1 MLCSWFAP
9 ARKRG
14 PPPRRRSAK
23 EMFLRRAQALVARVP
38 IGAASSSIFAAAPT
52 TSTSNLL
59 SRVFARTAVFKSQA
73 VQRWLGDRAIESPTE
88 WRPWKWNGRWN
99 PPQIGRKR
107 QALLVKEAIR
117 RGDIKLEPTVMVPPP
132 KFKGHKSQAARPIRR
147 AEVAQKMAE
156 MPKMIAEYL
165 RERREKRAKER
176 ANNRWK

>member
-1 MLCSWFAP
+1 M
-9 ARKRG
+9 ARRQ
-14 PPPRRRSAK
+14 RD
-23 EMFLRRAQALVARVP
+23 RVSDR
-38 IGAASSSIFAAAPT
+38 IG
-52 TSTSNLL
+52 
-59 SRVFARTAVFKSQA
+59 
-73 VQRWLGDRAIESPTE
+73 E
-88 WRPWKWNGRWN
+88 PWKWNGRWN